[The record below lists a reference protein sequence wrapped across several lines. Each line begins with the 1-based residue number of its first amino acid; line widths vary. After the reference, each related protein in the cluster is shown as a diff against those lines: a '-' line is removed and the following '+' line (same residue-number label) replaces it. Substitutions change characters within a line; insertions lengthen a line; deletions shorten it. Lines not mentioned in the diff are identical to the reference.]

1 MWQMSVNAT
10 GFYISLKQRVYTSG
24 IFSRT
29 EIPQQMFWTIWEKDT
44 KSWGFEVT
52 QGSVRVLEIPRI
64 F

>member
-24 IFSRT
+24 ILSRT